1 MPVLYHRPDGDQRGV
16 TITLTSHTWGNLGTK
31 PACLLRFQFDIQYG
45 RDQRFMEAALTLF
58 FTSSTSHADPEITDY
73 GPVHI
78 ESNPT
83 SEEHVNKSTGQVA
96 VSMPMVEGVETSV
109 GAERQSSWTQLH
121 SGKMQGHRGLQK
133 GSQVLNKLSWQMEED
148 GRAKSGVFKIS
159 RAAVVV
165 LSEGDFVVS
174 AEKPWT
180 NPMGWSWTPHNKKL
194 KVKNPVTIKFEES
207 TQNFEDFTGDD
218 WNNMVLLGNGPQLM
232 GTRNTPSLAATP
244 SQTPATEAAT
254 SAPAEESLPTLP
266 PFKWSDKHERWYYQ
280 NGSNYVWVEGPW
292 GQEKNA
298 SLSWQKHPDSMEKY
312 YDGEKWLA
320 FLE

>member
-1 MPVLYHRPDGDQRGV
+1 MPVLYYRPDGDQRGI
-16 TITLTSHTWGNLGTK
+16 TITLTSHSWGTLNAK

-45 RDQRFMEAALTLF
+45 RDQRFMEAAINLLF
-58 FTSSTSHADPEITDY
+58 ASAPGSASPTNPEITDY

-78 ESNPT
+78 ESAPT

-121 SGKMQGHRGLQK
+121 SGKMQGHRKVQK
-133 GSQVLNKLSWQMEED
+133 GSTVLDKLSWQMEED

-165 LSEGDFVVS
+165 LAQGAFVVS

-194 KVKNPVTIKFEES
+194 KIKNPVTIEFEEGTQKFEDL
-207 TQNFEDFTGDD
+207 TGED
-218 WNNMVLLGNGPQLM
+218 WSNMVLLGNGPQLL
-232 GTRNTPSLAATP
+232 GTSTPTPSAT
-244 SQTPATEAAT
+244 TPASEAAPA
-254 SAPAEESLPTLP
+254 APAESASEPSLPS
-266 PFKWSDKHERWYYQ
+266 FKWSEKHGRWYYQ
-280 NGSNYVWVEGPW
+280 NGSNYVWVQGPW
-292 GQEKNA
+292 GTEKDA
-298 SLSWQKHPDSMEKY
+298 SLSWQRHPGGQERY
-312 YDGEKWLA
+312 YDGEKWLG